1 MFVEMLGR
9 IVDEK
14 EATRKVQFALIGK
27 IYSTKVF
34 EAMSLEAG
42 LEQFFD
48 ECYDDLKMDI
58 PMLGTI
64 LSEEFIAA
72 VEGSLSNPAGWR
84 ARAS

>member
-1 MFVEMLGR
+1 
-9 IVDEK
+9 
-14 EATRKVQFALIGK
+14 
-27 IYSTKVF
+27 
-34 EAMSLEAG
+34 MSLEAG